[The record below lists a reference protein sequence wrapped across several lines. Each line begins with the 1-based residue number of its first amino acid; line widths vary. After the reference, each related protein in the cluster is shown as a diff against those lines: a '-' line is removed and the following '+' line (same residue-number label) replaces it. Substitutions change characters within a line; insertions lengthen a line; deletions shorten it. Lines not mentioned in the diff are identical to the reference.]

1 MQEGAM
7 QDAVRQLTTVVP
19 MLTDSL
25 DEGSIKVATDLLDQ
39 LVRPLSEDDV
49 RALLSLLPPSGD
61 TAFGLNWTILH
72 AIEAAPSWPIWA
84 ALTDT
89 DNEWMA
95 MLLARLGKGGYVQF
109 QSSSGS

>member
-1 MQEGAM
+1 MQEVAM
-7 QDAVRQLTTVVP
+7 QDAVRQLVTVAP

-25 DEGSIKVATDLLDQ
+25 DEDPINVAADLLDH
-39 LVRPLSEDDV
+39 LVRPLSEADV

-61 TAFGLNWTILH
+61 TAFGLNWVILH
-72 AIEAAPSWPIWA
+72 AIEAAPSWPIWT

-89 DNEWMA
+89 NNEWTA
-95 MLLARLGKGGYVQF
+95 LLLARLERGGYIQP